1 MKCKVFL
8 EGDELEAHL
17 EAEREAAEREAKHQ
31 AVLERSRRMIHAD
44 ADSDSDSDDDDE
56 EAGEAG
62 DELDQSGKGANGTV
76 ARRRTGGFTGG
87 AGAWDEFLDAST
99 LVGRAGGQSFDIYVK
114 GNYGLRRVMDG
125 LPRYRMF
132 PVVERK
138 RRVDA
143 YGEAID
149 VEGWLR
155 RGMEDDPFGRPKEV
169 VLQQQ
174 QQAQALAQS
183 KRARE
188 EEEAALEQPEAP
200 HKYIVENVEVPLNCS
215 LFVVDMEGAS
225 DGRALKT
232 ILPQINPRKLVR
244 FAT

>member
-1 MKCKVFL
+1 
-8 EGDELEAHL
+8 
-17 EAEREAAEREAKHQ
+17 
-31 AVLERSRRMIHAD
+31 MINAD
-44 ADSDSDSDDDDE
+44 GDSDSDSDEEDDE
-56 EAGEAG
+56 EEGAGTL
-62 DELDQSGKGANGTV
+62 DEMDGSGLNGTV

-99 LVGRAGGQSFDIYVK
+99 LVGRAGGQTFDIYVK

-155 RGMEDDPFGRPKEV
+155 RGMEEDAFGRPKDV

-188 EEEAALEQPEAP
+188 EEEAAREPPEPP
-200 HKYIVENVEVPLNCS
+200 HKYVVESIQVELSCS

-232 ILPQINPRKLVR
+232 ILPQINPRKLVSLDR
-244 FAT
+244 VSVHYFSFRSPDT